1 MLTVQVIRKEA
12 IRFRE
17 LLEKCDPS
25 KTYLV
30 PDRFPVMSC
39 KLCSM
44 LLSFHFLKLWPDLE
58 LKGVSG
64 VTGKN
69 DMITH
74 YWLEV
79 GDYVIDITG
88 DQYNIISTSEL
99 NEAIVKNRPF
109 VPVHV
114 AHQKD
119 SYLYN
124 LFKIQGSELLTYGF
138 PTIGNDFIDEMECD
152 YRQLVG

>member
-1 MLTVQVIRKEA
+1 MFTIEA
-12 IRFRE
+12 AREEANRFRE

-30 PDRFPVMSC
+30 PNSFPVESC
-39 KLCSM
+39 RLASM
-44 LLSFHFLKLWPDLE
+44 LLSFHFLKLWPALE

-64 VTGKN
+64 VTGKK
-69 DMITH
+69 DAITH

-88 DQYNIISTSEL
+88 DQYNVISTSEL
-99 NEAIVKNRPF
+99 NEAIVNNRPF

-114 AHQKD
+114 AHRKD

-124 LFKIQGSELLTYGF
+124 LFKIQGRELLTYGF

>member
-99 NEAIVKNRPF
+99 NEAIVNNRPF

-114 AHQKD
+114 A
-119 SYLYN
+119 L
-124 LFKIQGSELLTYGF
+124 
-138 PTIGNDFIDEMECD
+138 
-152 YRQLVG
+152 

>member
-99 NEAIVKNRPF
+99 NEAIVNNRPF

-114 AHQKD
+114 AHRKD

-124 LFKIQGSELLTYGF
+124 LFKIQGREL
-138 PTIGNDFIDEMECD
+138 
-152 YRQLVG
+152 

>member
-1 MLTVQVIRKEA
+1 LLTLNVIRKEA
-12 IRFRE
+12 SKFRE

-25 KTYLV
+25 KTNLV
-30 PDRFPVMSC
+30 PDNFPVESC
-39 KLCSM
+39 RLASM
-44 LLSFHFLKLWPDLE
+44 LLSFHFLKLWPELE

-64 VTGKN
+64 ITGKN
-69 DMITH
+69 DAITH

-79 GDYVIDITG
+79 GDIVIDITG
-88 DQYNIISTSEL
+88 DQYNIINARKL

-114 AHQKD
+114 AHRMD
-119 SYLYN
+119 SYLYD
-124 LFKIQGSELLTYGF
+124 LFKIQGTELLTYGF

>member
-1 MLTVQVIRKEA
+1 MFTIGAAREEA
-12 IRFRE
+12 NRFRE
-17 LLEKCDPS
+17 LLEKCGPS
-25 KTYLV
+25 TTYLI
-30 PDRFPVMSC
+30 PHGFPVMSS

-44 LLSFHFLKLWPDLE
+44 LLSFHFLQLWPELE
-58 LKGVSG
+58 LKGVTG

-69 DMITH
+69 GAITH
-74 YWLEV
+74 FWLEV

-88 DQYNIISTSEL
+88 DQYNVISTSEL

-114 AHQKD
+114 AHQKY

-124 LFKIQGSELLTYGF
+124 LFKIQGTELLTYGF

>member
-30 PDRFPVMSC
+30 PDSFPVESC
-39 KLCSM
+39 RLASM
-44 LLSFHFLKLWPDLE
+44 LLSFHFLKLWPELE

-69 DMITH
+69 DAITH

-88 DQYNIISTSEL
+88 DQYNVISTSKL

-109 VPVHV
+109 VPVHIV
-114 AHQKD
+114 HKKN
-119 SYLYN
+119 SYLYD
-124 LFKIQGSELLTYGF
+124 LFRVQGEWRLTSGF
-138 PTIGNDFIDEMECD
+138 PTMGNDFIEEMECD